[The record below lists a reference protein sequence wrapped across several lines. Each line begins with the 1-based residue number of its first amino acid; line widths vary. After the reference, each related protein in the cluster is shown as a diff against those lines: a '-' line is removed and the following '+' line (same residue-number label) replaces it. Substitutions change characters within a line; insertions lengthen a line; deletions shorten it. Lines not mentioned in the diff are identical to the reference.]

1 MFELVFKLLQSGV
14 HRRVH
19 RLKVTALLI
28 GAGAA
33 LMLVAAGFGLAL
45 LNLWLQQLYGI
56 MIAYAIIGGGC
67 AVMALILCAAAS
79 WRPASQP
86 RPAPHAA
93 AAPEFDAARRSFDEA
108 IAAVQHGSRETMLAA
123 LALAVVAG
131 LTLGHR
137 R

>member
-67 AVMALILCAAAS
+67 AVMALILFAAAS
-79 WRPASQP
+79 WRPAS
-86 RPAPHAA
+86 
-93 AAPEFDAARRSFDEA
+93 
-108 IAAVQHGSRETMLAA
+108 RE
-123 LALAVVAG
+123 
-131 LTLGHR
+131 
-137 R
+137 

>member
-1 MFELVFKLLQSGV
+1 MFELVLKLLQSGV

-28 GAGAA
+28 VAGAA

-67 AVMALILCAAAS
+67 AAAGLILCAVAL
-79 WRPASQP
+79 WRPGGHP
-86 RPAPHAA
+86 RSVPAAA
-93 AAPEFDAARRSFDEA
+93 AAPEIDAARRSFEEA
-108 IAAVQHGSRETMLAA
+108 IAAVRHGSRETMLAA